1 MRQTRYGR
9 YLEQSRYTS
18 NQRLEAADTR
28 KQTELVA
35 AFNNAARH
43 ALMVERAAQRMLNQE
58 GLDEAKKATLS
69 TAETKARAANLE
81 ASRLA
86 LSAESAYGANP
97 RNHYSLDR
105 DLSRIQANIRQAERA
120 YNNAL

>member
-28 KQTELVA
+28 KQTELVT
-35 AFNNAARH
+35 AFNNAASH
-43 ALMVERAAQRMLNQE
+43 ALMVERSAQRMLNQE

-69 TAETKARAANLE
+69 TAETKAPAANLE
-81 ASRLA
+81 AARLA

>member
-28 KQTELVA
+28 KQTELVT

-69 TAETKARAANLE
+69 TAESKARAANLE
-81 ASRLA
+81 AARLA

>member
-43 ALMVERAAQRMLNQE
+43 ALMVERAAQRMLSQE
-58 GLDEAKKATLS
+58 GLDEAKKATLG

-81 ASRLA
+81 AARLA

-97 RNHYSLDR
+97 RNHYALDR
-105 DLSRIQANIRQAERA
+105 DLSRIQANVRQAERA

>member
-18 NQRLEAADTR
+18 NQRLEAADAR

-81 ASRLA
+81 AARLA

>member
-1 MRQTRYGR
+1 MRQTRHGR

-28 KQTELVA
+28 KQTELVT

-81 ASRLA
+81 AARLA

>member
-28 KQTELVA
+28 KQTELVT

-58 GLDEAKKATLS
+58 GLEEAKKATLS

-81 ASRLA
+81 AARLA

>member
-18 NQRLEAADTR
+18 NQRLEAADAR
-28 KQTELVA
+28 KQTELVT
-35 AFNNAARH
+35 AFNNTARH
-43 ALMVERAAQRMLNQE
+43 ALMVERAAQRMLSE
-58 GLDEAKKATLS
+58 KGLDEAKKATLS

-81 ASRLA
+81 AARLA

-105 DLSRIQANIRQAERA
+105 DLSRIQANVRQAERA
-120 YNNAL
+120 YNNTL

>member
-28 KQTELVA
+28 KQTELVT

-43 ALMVERAAQRMLNQE
+43 ALMVERSAQRMLNQE

-81 ASRLA
+81 AARLA

>member
-28 KQTELVA
+28 KQTELVT

-81 ASRLA
+81 AARLA

-97 RNHYSLDR
+97 RSHYSLDR

>member
-81 ASRLA
+81 AARLA

>member
-28 KQTELVA
+28 KQTELVT

-81 ASRLA
+81 AARLA

-120 YNNAL
+120 YNSAL

>member
-28 KQTELVA
+28 KQTELVT

-81 ASRLA
+81 AARLA
-86 LSAESAYGANP
+86 LSAESTYGANP

>member
-28 KQTELVA
+28 KQTELVT

-43 ALMVERAAQRMLNQE
+43 ALMVERVAQRMLNQE

-81 ASRLA
+81 AARLA

>member
-28 KQTELVA
+28 KQEQLVMS
-35 AFNNAARH
+35 FDNAARH
-43 ALMVERAAQRMLNQE
+43 ALMVERAAQRMLTQK
-58 GLDEAKKATLS
+58 GLDDAKKATLGA
-69 TAETKARAANLE
+69 AESKARAANLE

-86 LSAESAYGANP
+86 RSAESAYGANP

-105 DLSRIQANIRQAERA
+105 DLNRINADIRQAERA
-120 YNNAL
+120 YNSAL

>member
-28 KQTELVA
+28 KQTELVT

-81 ASRLA
+81 AARLA